1 MPAAPDPAP
10 SNTVPLSAAEV
21 AIRLDRLGPFEPN
34 PRLAVAVSGG
44 PDSLALALLA
54 APWVRDRG
62 GRLRAFTVDHGLR
75 PDSDVEAE
83 QTRRRLKAHDIP
95 CRVLTWRGP
104 KPSSGVMAK
113 ARAARYAL
121 MGRAC
126 KGAGILHL
134 LLAHHADD
142 QDETR
147 AMRAGAGSGPHG
159 LAGMA
164 AIRYG
169 DHVRYL
175 RPLLDV
181 PKARLV
187 ARLRADGLSWIEDPA
202 NLDPRY
208 WRGRHR
214 RAGTTA
220 FVRRDP
226 GRDRKRHERAL
237 ATVVL
242 ARARVHPL
250 GVLTLP
256 RSAADLPSDLW
267 HDCLRRALGA
277 LGGATP
283 LPSRAEVAG
292 LAAALD
298 GSDRRRTLGGCTIAR
313 EGDTIRVGREP
324 GRVGAAPIRL
334 DVKPV
339 LWDGRFVV
347 TPLASTPCRIG
358 LARGSTP
365 EIARRLQAVGLPP
378 GFARTLPLIEAGGRA
393 QLAWWPLDL
402 GPIVAH
408 VRFRPL
414 RPLLQ
419 ALFVD
424 ACVASGD
431 GLLIYDEGGDGAFP
445 TARHA
450 FDTLSVAVQYMGRD
464 GVV

>member
-1 MPAAPDPAP
+1 MPAAPDPTP
-10 SNTVPLSAAEV
+10 SNLAPLSPAEV
-21 AIRLDRLGPFEPN
+21 AARLDRLGPFEPN
-34 PRLAVAVSGG
+34 PKLAVAVSGG

-62 GRLRAFTVDHGLR
+62 GRMRAFTVDHGLR
-75 PDSDVEAE
+75 PGSAVGAE
-83 QTRRRLKAHDIP
+83 QTRRRLAAHGIP

-104 KPSSGVMAK
+104 KPASGVMAK

-121 MGRAC
+121 VERAC
-126 KGAGILHL
+126 KGAGIVHL

-147 AMRAGAGSGPHG
+147 AMRAGAGSGAHG

-187 ARLRADGLSWIEDPA
+187 ARLQADGLPWIDDPT
-202 NLDPRY
+202 NVDPRY
-208 WRGRHR
+208 WRARHR
-214 RAGTTA
+214 RGGATA
-220 FVRRDP
+220 FVRPRP
-226 GRDRKRHERAL
+226 ARERERHERAL
-237 ATVVL
+237 AAAVL

-256 RSAADLPSDLW
+256 RSAAGLSSDLW
-267 HDCLRRALGA
+267 HDWLRRALGA

-292 LAAALD
+292 LAAAL
-298 GSDRRRTLGGCTIAR
+298 GASDPSRRTLGGCTIAL
-313 EGDTIRVGREP
+313 EGSTIRVAREP
-324 GRVGAAPIRL
+324 GRIGTTPLRL
-334 DVKPV
+334 DAKPV
-339 LWDGRFVV
+339 AWDDRFVV
-347 TPLASTPCRIG
+347 TPLLPGPCRIG
-358 LARGSTP
+358 PAKGPVP
-365 EIARRLQAVGLPP
+365 EIARRLRAAGLPS
-378 GFARTLPLIEAGGRA
+378 GFASTLPLIEAGGGT
-393 QLAWWPLDL
+393 QVGPWPLDL

-424 ACVASGD
+424 ASVASAHGS
-431 GLLIYDEGGDGAFP
+431 LIYDGSGGEVFLHRP
-445 TARHA
+445 AR
-450 FDTLSVAVQYMGRD
+450 V
-464 GVV
+464 